1 MVENHEIT
9 ALQRIAEF
17 SPGCAG
23 ISPTAGGPWRGL
35 SPPDARH
42 ASALSRSIDHWRS
55 PKWMARLSPR
65 NAKNLFNSKPARPG
79 GQDTDKGP
87 YLFTEGR
94 KDLANYRS
102 SKG

>member
-1 MVENHEIT
+1 M
-9 ALQRIAEF
+9 
-17 SPGCAG
+17 
-23 ISPTAGGPWRGL
+23 
-35 SPPDARH
+35 AR
-42 ASALSRSIDHWRS
+42 RS
-55 PKWMARLSPR
+55 PW